1 LAMRSPAERHR
12 GVRFPL
18 LAILLG
24 KVFMRVVVGMSGG
37 SGQVYGIRILE
48 SLKALGHETHLIM
61 TNAARET
68 IRVETDINPEKVE
81 ELASVSYRIKDFL
94 APIASGSFRFDAMI
108 IAPCSMKMLAA
119 IANGVSSDLLSRT
132 ADVALKER
140 RRLVVVPRETPLSL
154 IHIRNME
161 SLTLAGG
168 VILPPEPA
176 FYTRPKSISDI
187 VDFIS
192 SRALDLAG
200 IENEIAP
207 RWNGI

>member
-1 LAMRSPAERHR
+1 
-12 GVRFPL
+12 
-18 LAILLG
+18 
-24 KVFMRVVVGMSGG
+24 MRVVVGMSGG

-48 SLKALGHETHLIM
+48 SLKAMGHETHLIM

-68 IRVETDINPEKVE
+68 IRVETDTTPEKVE
-81 ELASVSYRIKDFL
+81 GMASVSYRIKDFL
-94 APIASGSFRFDAMI
+94 APVASGSFRFDSMI

-140 RRLVVVPRETPLSL
+140 RRLIIVPRETPLSL

-161 SLTLAGG
+161 SVTLAGG

-187 VDFIS
+187 VDS
-192 SRALDLAG
+192 VVSRILDLAG
-200 IENEIAP
+200 IKNDIAP
-207 RWNGI
+207 RWNGM